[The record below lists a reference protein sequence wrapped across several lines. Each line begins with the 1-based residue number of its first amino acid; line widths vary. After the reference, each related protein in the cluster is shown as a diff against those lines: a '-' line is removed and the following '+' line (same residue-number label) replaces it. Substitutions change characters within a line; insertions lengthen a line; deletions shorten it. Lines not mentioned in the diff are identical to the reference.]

1 MPNQPAPLGE
11 AGDALIRPR
20 RGGDDAPGGDDAAP
34 GGGPPGDAPLRIL
47 YLTPYFRPYL
57 GGIERAIEELS
68 RQARRS
74 PQVEAVAV
82 LTTKY
87 SFPRQPQPDWDDRDA
102 APDGTPIFRLPGFPR
117 RSLPFHSVPL
127 VWFPPGRI
135 RQYLDEFRPNVIHI
149 VGDGWFWG
157 HFWCWFFYRRRA
169 RFVFTPSFHTLPP
182 WRWWLR
188 PLNAILC
195 RLSDVIVSLTRQEA
209 AGVRRAYLAPRH
221 KQRII
226 GWGAPAPQ
234 LPRSPADTGGG
245 GGDSVY
251 PTASSGRAES
261 ATRPSEHTGM
271 APAES
276 AAPLTIL
283 CVGRLGRHKGQLW
296 LLEVYRQARA
306 AFRRPVRLAL
316 VGRDEGDAAAVAAFI
331 AANGL
336 EGEVAAPGEVPDGEL
351 ARWYAGAGLF
361 VLFSQFEAFGLVYF
375 EAMAYGVPVL
385 THDVGANRELLRQ
398 GAVVTPRYDRAAAA
412 AELARLVNDEGARR
426 RLAAAARDYALTE
439 FTWPAVAR
447 QYLQAYRG

>member
-1 MPNQPAPLGE
+1 MPNQPGP
-11 AGDALIRPR
+11 PR
-20 RGGDDAPGGDDAAP
+20 DAPDARRPGNSPGVDDGAA
-34 GGGPPGDAPLRIL
+34 GGDAPLRIL

-68 RQARRS
+68 RQVRRS
-74 PQVEAVAV
+74 PQVEAVGV

-87 SFPRQPQPDWDDRDA
+87 SFPRQPQPDWADRDA
-102 APDGTPIFRLPGFPR
+102 APDGTPIFRLSGFPR
-117 RSLPFHSVPL
+117 RSLPLHSVPL

-188 PLNAILC
+188 PINAVLC
-195 RLSDVIVSLTRQEA
+195 RLSAVIVSLTRQEA
-209 AGVRRAYLAPRH
+209 AGVRRAYLAPRD
-221 KQRII
+221 KLRVI
-226 GWGAPAPQ
+226 GWGAPVPQ
-234 LPRSPADTGGG
+234 LPGPA
-245 GGDSVY
+245 GD
-251 PTASSGRAES
+251 TASGDMES
-261 ATRPSEHTGM
+261 TNFP
-271 APAES
+271 APA

-331 AANGL
+331 AAHGL

-351 ARWYAGAGLF
+351 ARWYARAGLF

-385 THDVGANRELLRQ
+385 THDVGANRELLHR

-412 AELARLVNDEGARR
+412 AELVRLVNDEGARR

>member
-1 MPNQPAPLGE
+1 M
-11 AGDALIRPR
+11 
-20 RGGDDAPGGDDAAP
+20 DDGAA
-34 GGGPPGDAPLRIL
+34 GDAPLRIL

-68 RQARRS
+68 RQVRRS
-74 PQVEAVAV
+74 PQVEAVGV

-87 SFPRQPQPDWDDRDA
+87 SFPRQPQPDWSDRDA
-102 APDGTPIFRLPGFPR
+102 APDGTPIFRLSGFPR
-117 RSLPFHSVPL
+117 RSLPLHSVPL

-188 PLNAILC
+188 PINAVLC
-195 RLSDVIVSLTRQEA
+195 RLSEVIVSLTRQEA
-209 AGVRRAYLAPRH
+209 AGVRRAYLAPRD
-221 KQRII
+221 KLRVI
-226 GWGAPAPQ
+226 GWGAPVPQ
-234 LPRSPADTGGG
+234 LPGRSADDAAASVHPAT
-245 GGDSVY
+245 
-251 PTASSGRAES
+251 SSGRTEA
-261 ATRPSEHTGM
+261 ATRPTDTAPTQTGIQ
-271 APAES
+271 PAHLNPHS
-276 AAPLTIL
+276 AHPGPSTDAPLTIL

-316 VGRDEGDAAAVAAFI
+316 VGRDEGDAAAAAAFI
-331 AANGL
+331 AAHGL
-336 EGEVAAPGEVPDGEL
+336 EGEVAAPGEVSDGEL
-351 ARWYAGAGLF
+351 ARWYARAGLF

-385 THDVGANRELLRQ
+385 THDVGANRELLHR
-398 GAVVTPRYDRAAAA
+398 GAVVTPRYDRAAAV
-412 AELARLVNDEGARR
+412 AELVRLVNDEGARR